1 MSWKISDWRVG
12 TKLGI
17 SFVTLV
23 FFSAL
28 LAAVAW
34 LQLSS
39 IHLAGREV
47 SEVALPSVY
56 NAASMRSEYN
66 RLRRHEAGIS
76 TARTLLEVEGYEQ
89 QIEQRLKTIAEQEK
103 IIDSLISSDALRQAF
118 SAYQLN
124 KAQFLKLHAELLTQ
138 AKGGDYST
146 VESQASMGDELG
158 LFFAGQSEQAFVQ
171 LAESTGKLMSLQLES
186 AAQAQRAEKAN
197 YELARYWLMGT
208 LALVVLIAAV
218 VGVAMTRAITEP
230 VAKAVELAQAVA
242 GGQLD
247 RAVRSERRDEM
258 GLLLNA
264 LEEMRSQLASV
275 VQGVR
280 GNAHGV
286 ALASN
291 EIAQG
296 NADLS
301 ARTENQASALEETA
315 ASMEQLGSTVRQNAD
330 NAQAANQMAKSASD
344 VAGRGGA
351 VVAQVVDTM
360 KGINDSSRKIADI
373 IGVIDSIAFQ
383 TNILALNAAVEAARA
398 GEQGR
403 GFAVVASEVRTLAQR
418 SADAAKEIKQLINV
432 SVQRVEQGSQL
443 VDKAGATMAE
453 IVSAIGHVTDIMGE
467 ISAASREQSQGV
479 AQVGEA
485 VTQMDQATQQNAALV
500 EESAAAADSLQRQA
514 KALVDSVAIF
524 ELGQQTQG
532 FAGAAL
538 KPRSGLSAGAS
549 ADVRSAAGLRI
560 SSRNES
566 HELHQPY
573 EPRAVPRAAPSPRAP
588 AQMVA
593 SAKTKPALT
602 NDEDWEQF

>member
-12 TKLGI
+12 TTLGI
-17 SFVTLV
+17 SFLTLV

-28 LAAVAW
+28 LGFVAW
-34 LQLSS
+34 LQLTS
-39 IHLAGREV
+39 IHSAGRAI

-76 TARTLLEVEGYEQ
+76 TARTLVELEGYEQ
-89 QIEQRLKTIAEQEK
+89 QVQQRLKTIAEQEE
-103 IIDSLISSDALRQAF
+103 IIASLIDSDVLRQAY
-118 SAYQLN
+118 SSYQAN
-124 KAQFLKLHAELLTQ
+124 KAEFLKLHEQLLAQ
-138 AKGGDYST
+138 ARDGDYST
-146 VESQASMGDELG
+146 VESQAAMGDELG
-158 LFFAGQSEQAFVQ
+158 LFFAGQSEQAFGQ
-171 LAESTGKLMSLQLES
+171 LAESTGKFMNLQLES
-186 AAQAQRAEKAN
+186 AASAQQAEKSSF
-197 YELARYWLMGT
+197 ELARYWLLGT
-208 LALVVLIAAV
+208 LALVVLIAAA
-218 VGVAMTRAITEP
+218 VGIAKTRSITTP

-242 GGQLD
+242 AGQLGME
-247 RAVRSERRDEM
+247 VHSERRDEM

-264 LEEMRSQLASV
+264 LEEMRRQLASV
-275 VQGVR
+275 VQDVR

-286 ALASN
+286 ALASS

-301 ARTENQASALEETA
+301 ARTESQASALEETA

-330 NAQAANQMAKSASD
+330 NAQTANQMAKNASD
-344 VAGRGGA
+344 VAGRGGS

-360 KGINDSSRKIADI
+360 KGINDSSHQIADI

-403 GFAVVASEVRTLAQR
+403 GFAVVAGEVRTLAQR
-418 SADAAKEIKQLINV
+418 SAEAAKEIKQLINA
-432 SVQRVEQGSQL
+432 SVERVEQGSQL
-443 VDKAGATMAE
+443 VDKAGTTMTE
-453 IVSAIGHVTDIMGE
+453 IVSAIGRVTDIMGE

-485 VTQMDQATQQNAALV
+485 VTQMDQTTQQNAALV

-524 ELGQQTQG
+524 QLGPQAQG

-538 KPRSGLSAGAS
+538 KPSRDAGSRSDAG
-549 ADVRSAAGLRI
+549 VRFANR
-560 SSRNES
+560 E
-566 HELHQPY
+566 
-573 EPRAVPRAAPSPRAP
+573 EPRVAPGAVPAPRAP
-588 AQMVA
+588 AQVVA

-602 NDEDWEQF
+602 NNEDWEQF